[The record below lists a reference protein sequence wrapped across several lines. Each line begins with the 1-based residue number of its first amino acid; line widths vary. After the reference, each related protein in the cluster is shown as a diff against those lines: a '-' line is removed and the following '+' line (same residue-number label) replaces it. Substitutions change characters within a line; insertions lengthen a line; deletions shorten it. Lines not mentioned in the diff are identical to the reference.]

1 MLTFTRAVC
10 SAAVG
15 VEKISINGWC
25 SQRGHS
31 ASEDVQVQEA
41 EAEEGVVC
49 EQESDTDV
57 FAVLYLESLSMLGGG
72 AREYN
77 MYVFALLCGGG
88 AQRSFQ
94 EIREGE

>member
-1 MLTFTRAVC
+1 M
-10 SAAVG
+10 
-15 VEKISINGWC
+15 
-25 SQRGHS
+25 
-31 ASEDVQVQEA
+31 
-41 EAEEGVVC
+41 C